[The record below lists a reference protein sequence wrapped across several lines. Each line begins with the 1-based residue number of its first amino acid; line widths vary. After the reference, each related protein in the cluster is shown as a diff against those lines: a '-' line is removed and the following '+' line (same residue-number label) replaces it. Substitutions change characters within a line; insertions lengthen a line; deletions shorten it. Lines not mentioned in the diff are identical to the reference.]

1 MAAIMPD
8 EGLLRM
14 LEYVLN
20 KSSQGNLKLKL
31 FKNNY
36 TPVGGSVLADFTEV
50 TLTGYAAVTLTGS
63 SWTTAT
69 VANVVTASYA
79 AQTFTFSATGETVY
93 GYYITDNGSTKVL
106 WAERLGSPYV
116 VPGGGGSVTI
126 TPTISDLNCA

>member
-1 MAAIMPD
+1 MSAVMPD
-8 EGLLRM
+8 EGLQRL
-14 LEYVLN
+14 LEFALN
-20 KSSQGNLKLKL
+20 KSSQGNLKLHL

-36 TPVGGSVLADFTEV
+36 TPVGGSVLSNFTEV

-63 SWTTAT
+63 SWSIA
-69 VANVVTASYA
+69 VASNVVTASYA

-93 GYYITDNGSTKVL
+93 GYYVTDNGTAKVL
-106 WAERLGSPYV
+106 WAELLGTPYV